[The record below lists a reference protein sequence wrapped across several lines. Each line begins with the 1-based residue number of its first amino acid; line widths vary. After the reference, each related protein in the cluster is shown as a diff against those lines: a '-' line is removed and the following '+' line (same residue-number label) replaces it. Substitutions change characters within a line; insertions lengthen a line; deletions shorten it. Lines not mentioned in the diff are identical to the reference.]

1 MTPAHVETKFS
12 YENGLEIAK
21 LVMPVISP
29 FVQGLLWYGFT
40 RMDKRADAL
49 NNLIAFAEIIPAVD
63 LNLPKGVVLAALY
76 DKTGDAMALI
86 NDLVQ
91 GLKDIPA
98 AVKEKVKDIEEDI
111 KDILPDVPEPII
123 ETVEATQATLTALAD
138 CNNNARKELGIFYN
152 VFTAVPWIASC
163 MTQKGFPVTTK
174 WIKEHLGL

>member
-1 MTPAHVETKFS
+1 MTPAQVETKFS

-98 AVKEKVKDIEEDI
+98 KVKEKVKDIEEDI
-111 KDILPDVPEPII
+111 KDIIPDVPDIPDIPSSAE
-123 ETVEATQATLTALAD
+123 LTNAFID
-138 CNNNARKELGIFYN
+138 CTKNAKDNLGFSFPLIGP
-152 VFTAVPWIASC
+152 TWIASC
-163 MTQKGFPVTTK
+163 MLQKGFPVTTK
-174 WIKEHLGL
+174 WIKDKLGL